1 MTRGL
6 LRWLARIM
14 IGTLL
19 LSQLAV
25 TAHAC
30 SKTLPSAAAT
40 GMSAKAEAPM
50 QAAEASSEAQPDLAS
65 SDCADMVMPTDAAP
79 SKVCFEHCHY
89 GQQSDHASTITVP
102 VALMT
107 ALYAIPSAPEVI
119 SPPRTADGTLN
130 ALVAASPPHTV
141 LHCVYRI

>member
-14 IGTLL
+14 VGTLL

-30 SKTLPSAAAT
+30 SKTLPSAAAM
-40 GMSAKAEAPM
+40 GMSVKGEPPMQTAEAPHET
-50 QAAEASSEAQPDLAS
+50 QSDFAS

-89 GQQSDHASTITVP
+89 GQQSDHAPTITVP
-102 VALMT
+102 VVLMT
-107 ALYAIPSAPEVI
+107 ALYAIPSASEVA
-119 SPPRTADGTLN
+119 SPPRMEADALD

>member
-14 IGTLL
+14 IGALL

-30 SKTLPSAAAT
+30 SKTLPSAAAI
-40 GMSAKAEAPM
+40 GMSTQAETPV
-50 QAAEASSEAQPDLAS
+50 QAAEASPEAQTDLAS
-65 SDCADMVMPTDAAP
+65 SDCADMAMPTDAAP

-102 VALMT
+102 VVLMT
-107 ALYAIPSAPEVI
+107 ALYAIPSAPEVA
-119 SPPRTADGTLN
+119 SLTCMAANALD

>member
-30 SKTLPSAAAT
+30 SKTLPSVAAM

-65 SDCADMVMPTDAAP
+65 SDCAGMVMPTDAVP

-107 ALYAIPSAPEVI
+107 ALYAIPSAPEVAA
-119 SPPRTADGTLN
+119 PTCMAAEALD